1 MIYFVVSIIILG
13 FALTIY
19 FLNRR
24 LKDFEER
31 QKSDQSMLMLNQN
44 LQGMQKTINERLDR
58 AAQVIMAVNKELG
71 QVQEM
76 GRNMK
81 ELQDF
86 LRSPKLRGNIGE
98 QILKDLL
105 EQYFPRPHFEMQYKF
120 DENTKVDAVIKT
132 NQGLIPIDSKLPM
145 ENFQKMVKAELE
157 TERAAYR
164 KDFLRDVKKH
174 ISDISKKYILPAQG
188 TMDFA
193 IMYIPSE
200 TVYYEIIREHTDLT
214 NYSYEQKVYPVSPN
228 SFYFFLQSILKMM
241 EGEVI
246 QEAAKKIIEML
257 SAIQRDATKFG
268 ETLSVA
274 TTHISNAKNA
284 IDRVNNEY
292 AKLTGKI
299 DQVRLL
305 K

>member
-1 MIYFVVSIIILG
+1 
-13 FALTIY
+13 
-19 FLNRR
+19 
-24 LKDFEER
+24 
-31 QKSDQSMLMLNQN
+31 
-44 LQGMQKTINERLDR
+44 
-58 AAQVIMAVNKELG
+58 
-71 QVQEM
+71 M
-76 GRNMK
+76 GRNMR

-105 EQYFPRPHFEMQYKF
+105 EQYFPRPHFETQYKF

-132 NQGLIPIDSKLPM
+132 KQGLIPIDSKLPM

-157 TERAAYR
+157 TERMAYR

-174 ISDISKKYILPAQG
+174 IGDISKKYILPSQG

-193 IMYIPSE
+193 VMYIPSE
-200 TVYYEIIREHTDLT
+200 AVYYEIIREHTDLM

-257 SAIQRDATKFG
+257 SAIQKDAAKFG